1 MTVIGRFQQPGIL
14 CTNHTFSVPL
24 DHDAPTGPQIQ
35 VFAREVVGADRFT
48 ASGRLKEELPW
59 LVFLQGGPGGRAGR
73 PLGRADWL
81 DRALRSY
88 RVVLL
93 DQRGTGLSTPA
104 DRHTLA
110 ALGSPADQA
119 AYLRHF
125 RADAIVRDAELV
137 RRELVGPTEPWSALG
152 QSYGGFCAMTY
163 LSVAPEGL
171 REVFVTG
178 GLPPLSG
185 HPDQVYRATYRRVQD
200 KNAAYFDRYPE
211 DRERLDQIVTHL
223 RKNDVRLPGGDP
235 LGVPRFQMMGM
246 SLGDSRAFHQLH
258 YVLED
263 AFLNGGAGSEMS
275 DIFLRAVDSRVSFAD
290 RPLYAVLH
298 ESIYCQHEA
307 SNWSAERTRAE
318 FAQFDLGAD
327 QVLFTGEMIYP
338 LVFDEDPA
346 LLPLREVAHL
356 LAAKEDWPALYNESR
371 LAANEVPVAA
381 AIYHD
386 DMYVDYGLSLQTAKS
401 VNNLRYWVTNEHE
414 HDGLRT
420 SPRVLDRLIK
430 MVRGEV

>member
-1 MTVIGRFQQPGIL
+1 MTVIGRSRQLGIF

-24 DHDAPTGPQIQ
+24 DHDDPTGPQIQ
-35 VFAREVVGADRFT
+35 VFAREIVGADMFT
-48 ASGRLKEELPW
+48 ASGRFKEELPW

-73 PLGRADWL
+73 PVGRADWL

-104 DRHTLA
+104 TRHTLA
-110 ALGSPADQA
+110 GLGSPADQA
-119 AYLRHF
+119 AYLQHF

-137 RRELVGPTEPWSALG
+137 RRDLVGPTEPWSALG

-185 HPDQVYRATYRRVQD
+185 HPDQVYRATYRRVLD

-211 DRERLDQIVTHL
+211 DRDRLGQIVAHL
-223 RKNDVRLPGGDP
+223 RENDVRLPGGDR
-235 LGVPRFQMMGM
+235 LSVPRFQMMGM

-258 YVLED
+258 YTLED
-263 AFLNGGAGSEMS
+263 AFLNGGPGSALS
-275 DIFLRAVDSRVSFAD
+275 DIFLRAVDSRVSFAEN
-290 RPLYAVLH
+290 PLYAVLH

-307 SNWSAERTRAE
+307 SRWSAERTRSE
-318 FAQFDLGAD
+318 FAQFDPGAD
-327 QVLFTGEMIYP
+327 RVMFTGEMIYP
-338 LVFDEDPA
+338 MVFDEDPA
-346 LLPLREVAHL
+346 LVPLRDVAHV
-356 LAAKEDWPALYNESR
+356 LAAKDDWPALYDESR
-371 LAANEVPVAA
+371 LAANKVPVAA

-420 SPRVLDRLIK
+420 SPGVLDRLIK

>member
-1 MTVIGRFQQPGIL
+1 MTVIGSFRQPGIL

-24 DHDAPTGPQIQ
+24 DHDDPTGPQIQ

-48 ASGRLKEELPW
+48 ASGRFKEELPW

-73 PLGRADWL
+73 PVGRTDWL
-81 DRALRSY
+81 DRALLSY

-104 DRHTLA
+104 TRHTLPG
-110 ALGSPADQA
+110 LGSHAEQA
-119 AYLRHF
+119 AYLQHF

-178 GLPPLSG
+178 GLPPLNG
-185 HPDQVYRATYRRVQD
+185 HPDQVYRATYRRVLD
-200 KNAAYFDRYPE
+200 KNTAYFARYPE

-223 RKNDVRLPGGDP
+223 RKNDVRLPRGDR
-235 LGVPRFQMMGM
+235 LSVPRFQMMGM
-246 SLGDSRAFHQLH
+246 SLGDSRAFHHLH

-263 AFLNGGAGSEMS
+263 AFPNGGLGSELS
-275 DIFLRAVDSRVSFAD
+275 DIFLRAVDSRLSFAEN
-290 RPLYAVLH
+290 PLYAVLH

-307 SNWSAERTRAE
+307 SNWSAERIRAE
-318 FAQFDLGAD
+318 FAPFEPDAD
-327 QVLFTGEMIYP
+327 RVLFTGEMIYP

-346 LLPLREVAHL
+346 LGPLRDVAHV
-356 LAAKEDWPALYNESR
+356 LAAKDDWPALYNESR
-371 LAANEVPVAA
+371 LAANKVPVAA

-386 DMYVDYGLSLQTAKS
+386 DMYVDYGLSLETAKS
-401 VNNLRYWVTNEHE
+401 VGNLRYWVTNEHE
-414 HDGLRT
+414 HDGLRN
-420 SPRVLDRLIK
+420 SPGVLDRLIS